1 MTSSE
6 TDIAQ
11 STGLSRRSLL
21 RAGGVGALVVGGV
34 AAGLGTGI
42 APAAQA
48 ASGTTSLPFF
58 GPNQAGV
65 TTPAQQHLTLAVI
78 DLQVGNAFELRTL
91 LKQWT
96 LAANQMSKGQPVGA
110 LSTPD
115 SQAPADSGEVVDENA
130 ARLTL
135 TFGLGPSMFDSRF
148 GFTSKRP
155 LPLSDL
161 PVFSKDQLD
170 PQRTG
175 GDVFIQACADSAQ
188 VADHAVRN
196 LIRIAGIRANVRWI
210 QRGFLDVGGAP
221 GSTGGTPRNLLGFK
235 DGTSNLNTNDS
246 ARMANNV
253 WASMSESPAWMA
265 GGSYAVIRR
274 VRTLVEPW
282 DNASLKEQEDVHG
295 RRKYSGAPF
304 GGTAERDRVETA
316 LLPIHS
322 HVRVANPRNGAAS
335 ENERILRR
343 GFNYSDGLAPITG
356 PIPNDEGQPVTGLLD
371 MGLMFIA
378 FQRDPRAQFVPI
390 QTRLDAND
398 ALNEYLVHTGSGVFA
413 ILPGVLDTSD
423 YLGSTLLDG
432 PRPTVAPTP
441 TTTPAVARRP
451 VPKKKPAPRPRR
463 RLPRRRRTS

>member
-196 LIRIAGIRANVRWI
+196 LIRIAGIR
-210 QRGFLDVGGAP
+210 
-221 GSTGGTPRNLLGFK
+221 
-235 DGTSNLNTNDS
+235 
-246 ARMANNV
+246 
-253 WASMSESPAWMA
+253 
-265 GGSYAVIRR
+265 
-274 VRTLVEPW
+274 
-282 DNASLKEQEDVHG
+282 
-295 RRKYSGAPF
+295 
-304 GGTAERDRVETA
+304 
-316 LLPIHS
+316 
-322 HVRVANPRNGAAS
+322 
-335 ENERILRR
+335 
-343 GFNYSDGLAPITG
+343 
-356 PIPNDEGQPVTGLLD
+356 
-371 MGLMFIA
+371 
-378 FQRDPRAQFVPI
+378 
-390 QTRLDAND
+390 
-398 ALNEYLVHTGSGVFA
+398 
-413 ILPGVLDTSD
+413 
-423 YLGSTLLDG
+423 
-432 PRPTVAPTP
+432 
-441 TTTPAVARRP
+441 
-451 VPKKKPAPRPRR
+451 
-463 RLPRRRRTS
+463 